1 LLFSTDNTQLES
13 ELSSGVCQV
22 FSGWDF
28 YDLKNFDGI
37 GTGRDVTKKTAA
49 RLTITSG
56 DIFLYKTC

>member
-1 LLFSTDNTQLES
+1 M
-13 ELSSGVCQV
+13 